1 MRVRVQS
8 RSSLPSRVGPGLALL
23 AGCWLL
29 AGGGLRAAV
38 PDAWLAVIDLY
49 LAGDYV
55 AATRALDGSLQQ
67 GREPDVSAALARIRQ
82 DLGAS
87 RAGSDERRQSVRR
100 LQGAVLVPL
109 ESLLPLSARVADDPR
124 CTPLE
129 QALRQGIDAVAA
141 VERSTEPALGAF
153 RAWAQVGLMQFLLNT
168 GRVAEA
174 EQVGQGMRL
183 PRQLPDLQAE
193 HDLLRGVVRERTARI
208 ATGGSSGGQ
217 TFVVPEAAGAQG
229 AIGGGSAAG
238 GVTARVDRALLARR
252 YWASA
257 ARWYER
263 VLDARPASPE
273 ARLRLARTWLERGE
287 ADRALTMLAPLV
299 TQPCASSVCALAVL
313 FTGEAYERRGEVG
326 RAAESY
332 RTASA
337 DARTRQSA
345 VMALLGLCI
354 ADLRIT
360 GHRRFSSARSP
371 AMSASFLTRVQRF
384 SCRSRARAR
393 SLSVCCSAYT
403 SVTGRR

>member
-1 MRVRVQS
+1 M
-8 RSSLPSRVGPGLALL
+8 
-23 AGCWLL
+23 
-29 AGGGLRAAV
+29 
-38 PDAWLAVIDLY
+38 IDLY

-67 GREPDVSAALARIRQ
+67 GREPEVSAALARIRQ

-124 CTPLE
+124 FIPLE

-208 ATGGSSGGQ
+208 VTGGASGGQ
-217 TFVVPEAAGAQG
+217 TFVVPEAVGAQG
-229 AIGGGSAAG
+229 AIGSGSAAG
-238 GVTARVDRALLARR
+238 GVTGRVDRAVLARR

-263 VLDARPASPE
+263 VLDARPSHPE
-273 ARLRLARTWLERGE
+273 ARLRLARTWLDRGE

-299 TQPCASSVCALAVL
+299 TPPCASSVCALAVL
-313 FTGEAYERRGEVG
+313 FTGEAYERRGKVG

-332 RTASA
+332 RAASA

-345 VMALLGLCI
+345 VLALLGLSLPDD
-354 ADLRIT
+354 AEQGLVLART
-360 GHRRFSSARSP
+360 LAGSSAP
-371 AMSASFLTRVQRF
+371 TDDLPDAW
-384 SCRSRARAR
+384 
-393 SLSVCCSAYT
+393 SVY
-403 SVTGRR
+403 VGGRRDDVEAVLGPLRRGLRP